1 MKNKL
6 EQLLN
11 SLVKVWWKPYWIS
24 RVKNVTLL
32 NRYVSFSK
40 RTILW
45 IEFFEYTLRS
55 LASKESWL
63 WQFVCENWMI
73 KKKWE
78 YRAKRR
84 HLHWWEH
91 DEDVYH
97 DISYTKNDY
106 EYYIIESALKD
117 ESELEDFLL
126 SNIKVEW

>member
-63 WQFVCENWMI
+63 WQFVCKNKLLPKKNWYVWNLI
-73 KKKWE
+73 DHYNDKTIQWIAE
-78 YRAKRR
+78 YNC
-84 HLHWWEH
+84 L
-91 DEDVYH
+91 
-97 DISYTKNDY
+97 
-106 EYYIIESALKD
+106 YYIIESALKN

-126 SNIKVEW
+126 SNIKVGWKTD